1 MSISIII
8 HGQPSLSI
16 DENTRSKTK
25 RNVAVY
31 RIDISMRFDKI
42 MREKERGRIG
52 GSIRPGRVV

>member
-16 DENTRSKTK
+16 GENTRFKTK

-42 MREKERGRIG
+42 MKEKKRGRIG
-52 GSIRPGRVV
+52 GSTRRGRVV